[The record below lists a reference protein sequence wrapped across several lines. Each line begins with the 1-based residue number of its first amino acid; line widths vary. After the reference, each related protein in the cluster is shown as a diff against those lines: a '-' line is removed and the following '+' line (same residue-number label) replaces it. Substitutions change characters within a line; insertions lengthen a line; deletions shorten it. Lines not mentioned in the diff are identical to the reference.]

1 MLARCSARVH
11 ACSASASRN
20 LASATSMDEEE
31 ELKVESA
38 LEVLGLGVLCS
49 GLLPTPT
56 DMAVK
61 CWSVRAL
68 LSAGDSGSPLD
79 KVASMPDDS
88 NGSGVQP
95 VGSIV
100 HRGAC
105 QRTTADNLCFG
116 FWFAQ
121 PTTRTTRER
130 KRQRADHCSQQ
141 AKRQAVTPQ
150 AQGRW
155 HDPSCA
161 SAAQACPVLSW

>member
-1 MLARCSARVH
+1 MLCVSNRVPVPLLTPQRTSTTRTTLPKHFNIEPMFVMSMLARCSARVH

-38 LEVLGLGVLCS
+38 LEVLGLGVVCS
-49 GLLPTPT
+49 GLLPTT
-56 DMAVK
+56 ADMAVK

-105 QRTTADNLCFG
+105 QRTMADNLCFG
-116 FWFAQ
+116 
-121 PTTRTTRER
+121 
-130 KRQRADHCSQQ
+130 
-141 AKRQAVTPQ
+141 
-150 AQGRW
+150 
-155 HDPSCA
+155 
-161 SAAQACPVLSW
+161 

>member
-1 MLARCSARVH
+1 MSMLARCSATEN

-20 LASATSMDEEE
+20 LASATSLDEEE
-31 ELKVESA
+31 ELKVVSA
-38 LEVLGLGVLCS
+38 LEVLGLGVVCS
-49 GLLPTPT
+49 GPLPTTT

-68 LSAGDSGSPLD
+68 LSAGDSGSPLE

-105 QRTTADNLCFG
+105 QRATADYLCSGYGLHNQQPGQHVSVSDNVLTTAHSKPRDK
-116 FWFAQ
+116 
-121 PTTRTTRER
+121 P
-130 KRQRADHCSQQ
+130 
-141 AKRQAVTPQ
+141 
-150 AQGRW
+150 
-155 HDPSCA
+155 
-161 SAAQACPVLSW
+161 